1 MFGEYVD
8 GVFVPMS
15 EMDIE
20 EHPEGIV
27 QVSGSSKVKVNFT
40 KRAENVY
47 ASNLNTVAYILDYNG
62 TYYNG
67 IQSIDLTRIYDESY
81 HEEPTSELNR
91 IPVDIGNLPGL

>member
-1 MFGEYVD
+1 
-8 GVFVPMS
+8 MS

-27 QVSGSSKVKVNFT
+27 QVSGSSKVNVNFT

-81 HEEPTSELNR
+81 HEETTSEFDR
-91 IPVDIGNLPGL
+91 VHIGIGNLPGLPYNPRI